1 MPRRVLLYT
10 VLLPALL
17 LLPAGSALAD
27 CSAIDGD
34 IKAALAAGTVDR
46 YDSLHR
52 AMLAEPSCDSAYR
65 DQVGRAM
72 ARSALTQLSSDS
84 DAEAIKAVTRYGRPW
99 QVLVAIGDAYYAQK
113 DWANTVRTYE
123 EALDDMRDKVANPK
137 SPPEDVERR
146 VYKRAVEARA
156 LAPTFV
162 ATRQFRGK
170 KTGLA
175 DPNFRNFSVEA
186 VPVPV
191 RFETDSDQLTA
202 DGTAAVEDIFAYL
215 SENAPKHVT
224 IIGHTDPRGDD
235 AYNIDLSQRRAA
247 SVKAR
252 LAELG
257 YGGEIE
263 IVAKGEGERFA
274 PDDPAK
280 YTEDELFAFDRRV
293 EYKIE

>member
-1 MPRRVLLYT
+1 MSRVGSLAAT
-10 VLLPALL
+10 ALL
-17 LLPAGSALAD
+17 LALATGPAAAD
-27 CSAIDGD
+27 CSQIDGD
-34 IKAALAAGTVDR
+34 IKAALAAGAVDR
-46 YDSLHR
+46 YDSLHE
-52 AMLAEPSCDSAYR
+52 AMVAEPSCDAAYR

-84 DAEAIKAVTRYGRPW
+84 GPDEIKAAIRFGRPW
-99 QVLVAIGDAYYAQK
+99 QVLVALGDAYFAQK
-113 DWANTVRTYE
+113 DWENTVKTYE

-137 SPPEDVERR
+137 APPEDVERR
-146 VYKRAVEARA
+146 AYKRAIEARA

-215 SENAPKHVT
+215 QNAAPKHVT
-224 IIGHTDPRGDD
+224 IIGHTDPRGED
-235 AYNIDLSQRRAA
+235 AYNIDLSQRRAE
-247 SVKAR
+247 SVKAH
-252 LAELG
+252 LAQLG

-263 IVAKGEGERFA
+263 VVAKGESEQFS
-274 PDDPAK
+274 PDDPKK

-293 EYKIE
+293 EYKTE